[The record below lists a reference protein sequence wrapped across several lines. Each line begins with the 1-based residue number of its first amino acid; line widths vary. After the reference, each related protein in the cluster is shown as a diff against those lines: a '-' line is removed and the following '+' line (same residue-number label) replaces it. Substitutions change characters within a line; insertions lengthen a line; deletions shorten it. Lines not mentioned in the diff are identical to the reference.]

1 MNAPDLFLVLGAVVT
16 LLGATRLLTTRDHLR
31 QVIALNVAGAG
42 TLLVLVALGSD
53 GTGTA
58 DPVLQ
63 ALALTGIVI
72 TVAVTGLALVLVRRL
87 DDADDAEDA
96 DARPHPAR
104 GTADD

>member
-1 MNAPDLFLVLGAVVT
+1 MSTPDLFLVLGAVVT
-16 LLGATRLLTTRDHLR
+16 LLGAARLLTTPDHLR

-42 TLLVLVALGSD
+42 TLLVLVSLGSD

-72 TVAVTGLALVLVRRL
+72 TVAVTGLALVLVRRIE
-87 DDADDAEDA
+87 ADDVDA
-96 DARPHPAR
+96 DADVADPAV
-104 GTADD
+104 GGGDD